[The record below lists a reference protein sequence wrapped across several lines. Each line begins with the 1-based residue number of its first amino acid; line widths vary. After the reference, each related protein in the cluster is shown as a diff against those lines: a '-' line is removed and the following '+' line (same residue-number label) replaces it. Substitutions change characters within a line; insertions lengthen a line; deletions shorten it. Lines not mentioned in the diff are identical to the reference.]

1 MTADNFTKAARAE
14 AGQYELDKAANIEA
28 WERHPHDQGSRIG
41 FKQGAEWGYDQAL
54 AQEPTDA
61 EVLAAM
67 TAYEGHAT
75 RVEAWRAALS
85 AARAARRNEEK
96 R

>member
-41 FKQGAEWGYDQAL
+41 FKQGAEWGYDQPSRRSR
-54 AQEPTDA
+54 PTP
-61 EVLAAM
+61 
-67 TAYEGHAT
+67 
-75 RVEAWRAALS
+75 RCWR
-85 AARAARRNEEK
+85 R
-96 R
+96 